1 MTENKAQ
8 PDQSVRIF
16 GGFYGAST
24 GTWRAETRGA
34 PSAAISNNSRDGHD
48 ANDAD

>member
-1 MTENKAQ
+1 MNIE
-8 PDQSVRIF
+8 P
-16 GGFYGAST
+16 GFYGAST
-24 GTWRAETRGA
+24 GMWRAETRGA